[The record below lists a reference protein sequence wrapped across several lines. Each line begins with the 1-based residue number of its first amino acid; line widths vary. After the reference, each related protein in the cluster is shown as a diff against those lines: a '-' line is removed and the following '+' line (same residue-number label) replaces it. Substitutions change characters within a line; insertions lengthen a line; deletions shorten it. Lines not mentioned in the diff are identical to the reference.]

1 MKRTHFFPLSLALAI
16 SLTLVGCHTAT
27 EDSCCTAPKTA
38 LLPAKPADLYFAQ
51 FDPKPAPQPAGLLL
65 KTGDR
70 LAIIGDSITEQKMY
84 SRMMETYLTVCV
96 PQLDVSVRQYGWGGE
111 TAPGF
116 LRRMTNDCLRFEPTI
131 ATTCYG
137 MNDHGYRPYEEKI
150 GATYRTNQDAIVRS
164 FQEHGARVVIGSAGC
179 VGRNK
184 NWDDASVASKNINL
198 GTLRNIDIEI
208 AQDRNVNFADVYWP
222 MLVAG
227 HAGQQKYG
235 TNYAIAGGDGVHPGW
250 AGHTVMAYAFLRA
263 LGLDGT
269 VGTFTVDLK
278 SGKAAASAGHKVVS
292 AKQGE
297 VEITSARYPFCATGD
312 AKSDGSIRSAMTLIP
327 FNQELNRLVLVAK
340 NGSAQ
345 SYKVTW
351 GTVAKSYSAA
361 DLQKG
366 VNLAAD
372 FAVNPFSEA
381 FKKVDAAVGA
391 KQNYETKQIKSI
403 FHDLVGGQF
412 KTSEE
417 IKDAEMKTLYALRGA
432 DGKFDRD
439 QIAAAT
445 EKTRAPLVAAVKTAF
460 VPVTHTIRIEAE

>member
-1 MKRTHFFPLSLALAI
+1 MKHPNFFALSLALVTSVA
-16 SLTLVGCHTAT
+16 LVGCHTAS
-27 EDSCCTAPKTA
+27 EEACCTAPRTA
-38 LLPAKPADLYFAQ
+38 LLPPKPADLYFAQ

-65 KTGDR
+65 KKGDR
-70 LAIIGDSITEQKMY
+70 LAICGDSITEQKQY

-116 LRRMTNDCLRFEPTI
+116 LRRMTNDCLRFEPTV

-150 GATYRTNQDAIVRS
+150 GATYRTNQDVIVRS

-179 VGRNK
+179 VGGNQ
-184 NWDDASVASKNINL
+184 NWGEASVASKNINL
-198 GTLRNIDIEI
+198 CTLRNIDIEI
-208 AQDRNVNFADVYWP
+208 AQERNVNFADVFWP

-227 HAGQQKYG
+227 REGQQKYG

-250 AGHTVMAYAFLRA
+250 AGQTVMAYAFLRG
-263 LGLDGT
+263 LGLDGA
-269 VGTFTVDLK
+269 VGTFIVDLK
-278 SGKAAASAGHKVVS
+278 SGQATASEGHQVVS

-297 VEITSARYPFCATGD
+297 VEITSTRYPFCATGEV
-312 AKSDGSIRSAMTLIP
+312 ARSSSIRSAMTLIP
-327 FNQELNRLVLVAK
+327 FNQELNRLMLVAK
-340 NGSAQ
+340 NGSAK

-351 GTVAKSYSAA
+351 GTASKSYSAA
-361 DLQKG
+361 DLKNG

-372 FAVNPFSEA
+372 FDRNPF
-381 FKKVDAAVGA
+381 FNDFMKVDAAVKA
-391 KQNYETKQIKSI
+391 KQEYETKQIKSI
-403 FHDLVGGQF
+403 FHDMVGGKF
-412 KTSEE
+412 KTIDEV
-417 IKDAEMKTLYALRGA
+417 KDAEMTTLFALRGA
-432 DGKFDRD
+432 DGKFNRD
-439 QIAAAT
+439 QIAAET